1 MQNTTTCLSPDTA
14 GKKPRQATTTV
25 KFPTY
30 GCKLVITVVD
40 NVKYSVEKLYK
51 KYKIKED
58 FDFEAE
64 GALVM
69 PGTETYYLLLDK
81 AYLTHNT
88 IAHEIFHAAVRITED
103 RGITDEE
110 AQAWMAG
117 HITETLYKFL
127 EKKKLQV
134 KHG

>member
-1 MQNTTTCLSPDTA
+1 MQDTTTCSGQALA
-14 GKKPRQATTTV
+14 GKSVTTTV

-30 GCKLVITVVD
+30 ECKLVIQVVD
-40 NVKYSVEKLYK
+40 NVKLTVGKLYK
-51 KYKIKED
+51 KYKIDDEFED
-58 FDFEAE
+58 EAE

-69 PGTETYYLLLDK
+69 PDMKVYYLLLDK
-81 AYLTHNT
+81 IYLTHNT
-88 IAHEIFHAAVRITED
+88 IAHEVFHAAVRITED